1 MLHAQVEGQGVAC
14 VRAEE
19 SHSILAVSMAIA
31 GDTLKLAL
39 IEVPKDHAHKVLVPV
54 DVAR

>member
-1 MLHAQVEGQGVAC
+1 MAC